1 MWMSHA
7 TFTLILVI
15 YLLSIYIMLDSRSV
29 CVGLYVVN
37 HSWDSFPWPGSIFY
51 QQQYSF
57 YSYIMYRTLMLI
69 VDKVEIPSMSYAP
82 VWWNVLANAIACFTI
97 SVCVPIPAQD
107 LNNSVLI
114 VNIT

>member
-1 MWMSHA
+1 
-7 TFTLILVI
+7 
-15 YLLSIYIMLDSRSV
+15 
-29 CVGLYVVN
+29 
-37 HSWDSFPWPGSIFY
+37 
-51 QQQYSF
+51 
-57 YSYIMYRTLMLI
+57 MYRMLMLI

-107 LNNSVLI
+107 LNNYVLI